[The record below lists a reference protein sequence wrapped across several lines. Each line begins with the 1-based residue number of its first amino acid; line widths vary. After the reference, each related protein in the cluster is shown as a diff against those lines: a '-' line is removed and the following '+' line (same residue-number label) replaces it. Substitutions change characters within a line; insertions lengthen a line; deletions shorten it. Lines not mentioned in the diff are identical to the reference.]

1 MTIWLLAFLLLS
13 AVGSSG
19 LQQGALR
26 MLITFFGAI
35 VATFLAVPL
44 SPHIS
49 PLIAMIGFE
58 NPLWVV
64 VLPPLIVFVAIS
76 LVVTS
81 IAQVVHLKIS
91 VLFKYRRKEAEY
103 FRWERMNSR
112 VGIPIGLL
120 TAMLYLI
127 FIGALVNAT
136 GYLTAQVESKGE
148 NPVWLKLVNRMRA
161 DIHSTGLVRFS
172 AAMNPLPPSFFDAA
186 DLIGLVYHNPE
197 LISRALDY
205 PALMQL
211 ADNKEVQ
218 GLLADPQF
226 IQASTNQVSIV
237 EIMALPKV
245 QGILTNAETMGQLRA
260 QFEPVDTKDLHEFLK
275 TGKSPK
281 FDPELILGRWQID
294 AAGTISSYRKLN
306 GSATIAELGR
316 LKAYVVRRLP
326 DLTLAATPDNRLV
339 LKGTQ
344 PNIPAYAPIITS
356 KGIIPAIAAP
366 GTPKAQ
372 PKVAVQ
378 GTWARAGD
386 KYQVK
391 FQGDKGERS
400 GDATVENGKLVIVF
414 NKDPLVFE
422 RE

>member
-1 MTIWLLAFLLLS
+1 
-13 AVGSSG
+13 
-19 LQQGALR
+19 
-26 MLITFFGAI
+26 
-35 VATFLAVPL
+35 
-44 SPHIS
+44 
-49 PLIAMIGFE
+49 
-58 NPLWVV
+58 
-64 VLPPLIVFVAIS
+64 
-76 LVVTS
+76 
-81 IAQVVHLKIS
+81 
-91 VLFKYRRKEAEY
+91 
-103 FRWERMNSR
+103 MNSR

-127 FIGALVNAT
+127 FIGALANST

-161 DIHSTGLVRFS
+161 DVHATGLVRFS

-197 LISRALDY
+197 LLNRALDY

-237 EIMALPKV
+237 EIMAIPKV
-245 QGILTNAETMGQLRA
+245 QFILTNAETMGQLRQ

-281 FDPELILGRWQID
+281 FDPELILGRWQVD
-294 AAGTISSYRKLN
+294 AAGTISNYRKLN
-306 GSATIAELGR
+306 SGATIPELGR

-326 DLTLAATPDNRLV
+326 DLSLAATPDNRLV

-344 PNIPAYAPIITS
+344 PNIPAYAPIIAS
-356 KGIIPAIAAP
+356 KGAIPAIPAA
-366 GTPKAQ
+366 GTPKAP
-372 PKVAVQ
+372 PKIAVQ
-378 GTWARAGD
+378 GTWSKAGE

-400 GDATVENGKLVIVF
+400 GEATVENGKLVIVF

-422 RE
+422 KE

>member
-1 MTIWLLAFLLLS
+1 
-13 AVGSSG
+13 
-19 LQQGALR
+19 

-44 SPHIS
+44 SPHLS

-64 VLPPLIVFVAIS
+64 VLPPLIVFVSIS

-127 FIGALVNAT
+127 FIGALVNST

-148 NPVWLKLVNRMRA
+148 NPVWLKVVNRMRA
-161 DIHSTGLVRFS
+161 DVHSTGLVRFS

-197 LISRALDY
+197 LLNRALDY

-237 EIMALPKV
+237 EIMAIPRV
-245 QGILTNAETMGQLRA
+245 QSILTNAETMGQLRQ

-281 FDPELILGRWQID
+281 FDPELILGRWQVD
-294 AAGTISSYRKLN
+294 AAGTISHYRKLN
-306 GSATIAELGR
+306 GGATIPELNR
-316 LKAYVVRRLP
+316 LKAFVVRRLP
-326 DLTLAATPDNRLV
+326 DLALAATPDGRLV

-344 PNIPAYAPIITS
+344 PNIPAYAPILAS
-356 KGIIPAIAAP
+356 KTVIPAITTVANP
-366 GTPKAQ
+366 KDPKAL
-372 PKVAVQ
+372 KVLPQTTVQ
-378 GTWARAGD
+378 GTWTRTGD

-400 GDATVENGKLVIVF
+400 GEATVENGKLVIAF
-414 NKDPLVFE
+414 NKDPLAFE
-422 RE
+422 KE